1 MVDAAVVM
9 CGVHG
14 MIGSATSLWGFGLV
28 LKLRKNERFE
38 KGENYV
44 REYNTQFEGENGV
57 VNEL

>member
-1 MVDAAVVM
+1 
-9 CGVHG
+9 